1 MSPSPEPPVTI
12 SETLTRVG
20 MLASRAMPARRERL
34 SAAEARRAALAAQ
47 GFGARAPRTLRG
59 MLDRIALVQ
68 IDSVN
73 VLVRAHYLPAFSRL
87 GTYETGKLDRLAHRA
102 PRRLFEYWGHEAS
115 LIRVDLQ
122 PLLRWRMARAAN
134 DAWGRMRRLQ
144 RDHPHLVDEVLA
156 AVRERGPVAA
166 SALSDGRPKRS
177 GWWEWSEVKTACEWL
192 FWSGQITAAR
202 RAGFERLYDV
212 PERVLPRAVVQAP
225 TPDVADAQRGL
236 VRVAARALGVAA
248 ERDLR
253 DYFRLPAAD
262 ARGRVSEMA
271 AVWELVPVTVEG
283 WREAA
288 YLHPDARVPR
298 RVEAR
303 ALLGPFDPL
312 LWERSRVE
320 RLFGVRFRLEIYV
333 PAPKRVHGYYVLPF
347 LLGDELVARVDLKA
361 DRAAGVLLVQNA
373 HDEPGAPPETGEE
386 LRGELS
392 RMARWLGLERVR
404 VAGGPGPA
412 RARPRGRP
420 A

>member
-1 MSPSPEPPVTI
+1 M
-12 SETLTRVG
+12 
-20 MLASRAMPARRERL
+20 RAQL
-34 SAAEARRAALAAQ
+34 STDEARRVALAAQ
-47 GFGARAPRTLRG
+47 GFGPGAPKSLRG
-59 MLDRIALVQ
+59 MFARLGLVQ
-68 IDSVN
+68 VDSVN

-87 GTYETGKLDRLAHRA
+87 GPYEVDRLDRLSQRA

-122 PLLRWRMARAAN
+122 PLLRWRMARAAD

-144 RDHPHLVDEVLA
+144 REHPHVVDEVLA
-156 AVRERGPVAA
+156 AVRERGPVPA

-202 RAGFERLYDV
+202 RVGFQRLYDV

-225 TPDVADAQRGL
+225 TPAVADAQREL
-236 VRVAARALGVAA
+236 VRVASRALGVAA

-253 DYFRLPAAD
+253 DYFRLPVAD
-262 ARGRVSEMA
+262 ARARVA
-271 AVWELVPVTVEG
+271 ELVEAGELARVTVQG
-283 WREAA
+283 WREPA

-298 RVEAR
+298 RLEAR

-347 LLGDELVARVDLKA
+347 LLGDRLVGRVDLKA
-361 DRAAGVLLVQNA
+361 DRAAGALLVQAA
-373 HDEPGAPPETGEE
+373 HSEPGAPPEATAE
-386 LRGELS
+386 LRDELS

-404 VAGGPGPA
+404 VAGRQPPA
-412 RARPRGRP
+412 QALGREWP
-420 A
+420 AS